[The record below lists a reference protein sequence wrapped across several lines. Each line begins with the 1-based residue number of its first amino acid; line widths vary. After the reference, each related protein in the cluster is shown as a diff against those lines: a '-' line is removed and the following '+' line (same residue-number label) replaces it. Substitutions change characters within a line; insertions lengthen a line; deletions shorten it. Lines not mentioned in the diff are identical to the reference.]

1 MLQVSAARTH
11 RKVVPARRRGRRAS
25 RPAYQSASGP
35 RSEGVVN
42 DLLSRVRMRDEGAQ
56 RVLGTQAGDLG
67 EEPYLVDDLLTC
79 KAIRGNP
86 RDTAL
91 DIDAPAPVIDVV
103 FVGSLAVTEQ
113 RRPGLVPNADI
124 PLDVEL
130 LDVPP
135 QSEDATAFV
144 R

>member
-1 MLQVSAARTH
+1 
-11 RKVVPARRRGRRAS
+11 
-25 RPAYQSASGP
+25 
-35 RSEGVVN
+35 
-42 DLLSRVRMRDEGAQ
+42 MRDEEGAQ
-56 RVLGTQAGDLG
+56 RVLGPQAGDLG

-79 KAIRGNP
+79 KAIRGYP

-91 DIDAPAPVIDVV
+91 DIDAPAPVTDVV

-130 LDVPP
+130 LDVLP
-135 QSEDATAFV
+135 QSEEGELCGGELVPEAKSLAQM
-144 R
+144 RPRYR